1 MKLKNMV
8 TSSAFLLA
16 SVGGFIT
23 PLAAHADSVT
33 VKSGDTASEI
43 ANSHHL
49 SLGTFQSLNQGIDL
63 NNINP
68 GQTLNIT
75 KATYTVK
82 SGDTLSEIAAKHHT
96 SVDKLKSINHLNS
109 DLIIVG
115 QKLVLNDNHVV
126 VNTKSNNQV
135 VAQNNNQG
143 NSQTIQQSTP
153 TVTAQVQPSAQPTTQ
168 TQTATAQTSTKQT
181 VSGNSDENWA
191 KSWIADRE
199 SGGSYTASNGQ
210 YYGKYQLGRNL
221 LRGDN
226 SPANQERVA
235 NQYVNLRYGSWVN
248 AQKFW
253 ANHGWY

>member
-49 SLGTFQSLNQGIDL
+49 TLDTFQSLNQGVDL
-63 NNINP
+63 TNINP

-82 SGDTLSEIAAKHHT
+82 SGDTLSAIAAKHHT
-96 SVDKLKSINHLNS
+96 NVDKLKSINHLNS

-115 QKLVLNDNHVV
+115 QKLTLNDNHVV

-143 NSQTIQQSTP
+143 SGQIANQTTQQSTP
-153 TVTAQVQPSAQPTTQ
+153 TITTQVQPSTQP
-168 TQTATAQTSTKQT
+168 ATQTSTKQT
-181 VSGNSDENWA
+181 VSDSSDESWA

>member
-1 MKLKNMV
+1 MV

-49 SLGTFQSLNQGIDL
+49 TLDTFQSLNQSVDL

-82 SGDTLSEIAAKHHT
+82 SGDTLSAIAAKHHT

-115 QKLVLNDNHVV
+115 QKIILNDNHVV
-126 VNTKSNNQV
+126 VNTKSNSQV
-135 VAQNNNQG
+135 VVQNNNQG
-143 NSQTIQQSTP
+143 SNQIASQTVQQSTP
-153 TVTAQVQPSAQPTTQ
+153 TVTAQVQPSAQ
-168 TQTATAQTSTKQT
+168 TSTKQT
-181 VSGNSDENWA
+181 VSSNSDESWA

-226 SPANQERVA
+226 SPANQERIA

>member
-1 MKLKNMV
+1 MV

-49 SLGTFQSLNQGIDL
+49 SLNTFQSLNQGVDL

-82 SGDTLSEIAAKHHT
+82 SGDTLSEIATKHHT

-115 QKLVLNDNHVV
+115 QKIILNDNHVV

-135 VAQNNNQG
+135 VAQSNNQDSSQIA
-143 NSQTIQQSTP
+143 SQTVQQSTP
-153 TVTAQVQPSAQPTTQ
+153 TVTTQVQPSAQP
-168 TQTATAQTSTKQT
+168 ATQTSTKQT
-181 VSGNSDENWA
+181 VSDSSDESWA

>member
-1 MKLKNMV
+1 MV

-49 SLGTFQSLNQGIDL
+49 SLDTFQSLNQGVDL

-96 SVDKLKSINHLNS
+96 SVDKLKSINHLDS
-109 DLIIVG
+109 DLIVVG

-126 VNTKSNNQV
+126 VNTKVTTQNTAQV
-135 VAQNNNQG
+135 A
-143 NSQTIQQSTP
+143 SQTVSQSTP
-153 TVTAQVQPSAQPTTQ
+153 TVTAQPQQSAQTTTPVQKATTQ
-168 TQTATAQTSTKQT
+168 SSTKQT
-181 VSGNSDENWA
+181 VNNSNNDESWA

>member
-1 MKLKNMV
+1 MV

-49 SLGTFQSLNQGIDL
+49 SLNTFQSLNQGVDL

-82 SGDTLSEIAAKHHT
+82 SGDTLSEIATKHHT

-115 QKLVLNDNHVV
+115 QKLTLNDNHVV

-143 NSQTIQQSTP
+143 SSQIANQTVQQSTP
-153 TVTAQVQPSAQPTTQ
+153 TVTTQVQPSAQP
-168 TQTATAQTSTKQT
+168 ATQTSTKQT
-181 VSGNSDENWA
+181 VSDSSDESWA

>member
-49 SLGTFQSLNQGIDL
+49 SLDTFQSLNQGVDL

-82 SGDTLSEIAAKHHT
+82 SGDTLSEIATKHHT
-96 SVDKLKSINHLNS
+96 SVDKLKSINHLDS
-109 DLIIVG
+109 DLIVVG
-115 QKLVLNDNHVV
+115 QKLVLNDNHAV
-126 VNTKSNNQV
+126 VNTKTTTQNTAQV
-135 VAQNNNQG
+135 A
-143 NSQTIQQSTP
+143 SQTVSQSTP
-153 TVTAQVQPSAQPTTQ
+153 VVTAQPQPSAQNTTPVQKATTQ
-168 TQTATAQTSTKQT
+168 SSTKQT
-181 VSGNSDENWA
+181 VNNSNNDESWA

>member
-49 SLGTFQSLNQGIDL
+49 TLDTFQSLNQGVDL
-63 NNINP
+63 TNINP

-82 SGDTLSEIAAKHHT
+82 SGDTLSAIAAKYHT
-96 SVDKLKSINHLNS
+96 NVDKLKSINHLNS

-115 QKLVLNDNHVV
+115 QKLTLNDNHVV

-143 NSQTIQQSTP
+143 SSQIANQTTQQSTP
-153 TVTAQVQPSAQPTTQ
+153 TVTTQVQPSAQP
-168 TQTATAQTSTKQT
+168 ATQTSTKQT
-181 VSGNSDENWA
+181 VSDSSDESWA

>member
-49 SLGTFQSLNQGIDL
+49 SLNTFQSLNQGVDL

-82 SGDTLSEIAAKHHT
+82 SGDTLSEIATKHHT

-115 QKLVLNDNHVV
+115 QKLTLNDNHVV

-143 NSQTIQQSTP
+143 SSQIANQTVQQSTP
-153 TVTAQVQPSAQPTTQ
+153 TVTTQVQPSAQP
-168 TQTATAQTSTKQT
+168 ATQTSTKQT
-181 VSGNSDENWA
+181 VSDSSDESWA